1 MAKKSASLIAAQQ
14 EFFAKNNISQHKI
27 PVNVQQKE
35 EKPHWLDDYDLNKI
49 GLLGGDFADYI
60 KHIGNPYE
68 LRKRL
73 ENARK
78 K

>member
-35 EKPHWLDDYDLNKI
+35 KPSWLDEYDVDKI
-49 GLLGGDFADYI
+49 GLLADDMGYYI
-60 KHIGNPYE
+60 KNIGNPNLLAE
-68 LRKRL
+68 KL
-73 ENARK
+73 EKAK
-78 K
+78 IK